1 MITSFAK
8 LVFRLVS
15 TNSIKRIVPKY
26 FQLSLKDAENRDQQN
41 DELIRQLR
49 QELGQSRE
57 QIIELETKLET
68 MIETPKLESRRTSI
82 VSVTL

>member
-1 MITSFAK
+1 M
-8 LVFRLVS
+8 FRLVS

>member
-1 MITSFAK
+1 MW
-8 LVFRLVS
+8 
-15 TNSIKRIVPKY
+15 IVTKY

-57 QIIELETKLET
+57 QITDLETKLET
-68 MIETPKLESRRTSI
+68 MIEAPKLESRRTSI
-82 VSVTL
+82 VSIIFLLHSILKIEF